1 MKDIR
6 LFNITRYKDILFK
19 YPCVSPLSP
28 YFRGTDV
35 YVLDE
40 QGSYASC
47 LEGIIAKGGNVITIS
62 EASGADLCGDHAI
75 GIIMPPAVKNEDSEE
90 AYYHILDYYIHFAQ
104 HFVKRMKHCRGGF
117 PHLIVVIP
125 YGADRYST
133 RLSDMAF
140 YAVTGMI
147 GGLAR
152 EYGPQGIVVNGLM
165 LGEQLRTDSVSHW
178 LQFLASGN
186 ANNILG
192 DIIKL

>member
-6 LFNITRYKDILFK
+6 LFNITRYKDMLFK
-19 YPCVSPLSP
+19 YPCVSPLSD
-28 YFRGTDV
+28 YLRGTNV

-40 QGSYASC
+40 TGDYASC
-47 LEGIIAKGGNVITIS
+47 LESIIAKGGNVITIS
-62 EASGADLCGDHAI
+62 KPEDADIRGDHGV
-75 GIIMPPAVKNEDSEE
+75 GIIMPPGVKYEDSEE
-90 AYYHILDYYIHFAQ
+90 TYYHILDYYIHFAQ
-104 HFVKRMKHCRGGF
+104 RFVKQMKHCREGF
-117 PHLIVVIP
+117 PHLIVVVP

-133 RLSDMAF
+133 RLSDMAL

-165 LGEQLRTDSVSHW
+165 FGDQLHTDSVSHW

-192 DIIKL
+192 DVVKL

>member
-1 MKDIR
+1 MFGR
-6 LFNITRYKDILFK
+6 L
-19 YPCVSPLSP
+19 
-28 YFRGTDV
+28 
-35 YVLDE
+35 
-40 QGSYASC
+40 
-47 LEGIIAKGGNVITIS
+47 IAKGGNVITVS
-62 EASGADLCGDHAI
+62 KTVDADIRGDHAV
-75 GIIMPPAVKNEDSEE
+75 GIIMPPVVKDEDSEE
-90 AYYHILDYYIHFAQ
+90 AYYHILYYYIHFAQ
-104 HFVKRMKHCRGGF
+104 RFVKQMKLCREGF
-117 PHLIVVIP
+117 PHLIVVVP
-125 YGADRYST
+125 FGADRYST